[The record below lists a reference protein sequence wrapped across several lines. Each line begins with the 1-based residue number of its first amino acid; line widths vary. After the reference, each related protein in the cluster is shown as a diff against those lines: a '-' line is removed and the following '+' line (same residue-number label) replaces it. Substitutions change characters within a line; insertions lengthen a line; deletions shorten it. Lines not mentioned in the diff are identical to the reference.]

1 MADLIS
7 YTYEEFNEGLNIL
20 VEQIKADEWQPDYIV
35 GITRGGLVPAVC
47 LSHML
52 NIPMETVKWSLRDD
66 CVQEMNCWIPEDI
79 DNGMKVL
86 IVDDIIDGG
95 ETIRALIKDW
105 QTSIY
110 NQLSLDNIRIC
121 AMIVNTAQETK
132 VHYSH
137 IQIDRNVEPR
147 WFDFWWETK

>member
-1 MADLIS
+1 VAELIP
-7 YTYEEFNEGLNIL
+7 YTYEQFNEGLNTL
-20 VEQIKADEWQPDYIV
+20 VEQIKSDEWQPDYIV
-35 GITRGGLVPAVC
+35 GITRGGLVPAVR

-52 NIPMETVKWSLRDD
+52 GIPMETVKWSLRDD
-66 CVQEMNCWIPEDI
+66 CQKESNCWIPEDI
-79 DNGMKVL
+79 DAGMKVL
-86 IVDDIIDGG
+86 IVDDIVDAG
-95 ETIRALIKDW
+95 ETVRTLIEDW
-105 QTSIY
+105 QSSIF
-110 NQLSLDNIRIC
+110 NRLSLDNIRIC

>member
-1 MADLIS
+1 MADLIP
-7 YTYEEFNEGLNIL
+7 YTYEQFNEGLNIL
-20 VEQIKADEWQPDYIV
+20 VEQIKSDEWQPDYIV
-35 GITRGGLVPAVC
+35 GITRGGLVPAVR

-52 NIPMETVKWSLRDD
+52 NIPLETVKWSLRDD
-66 CVQEMNCWIPEDI
+66 CEQESNCWIPEDI
-79 DNGMKVL
+79 DAGMKVL
-86 IVDDIIDGG
+86 IVDDIVDGG
-95 ETIRALIKDW
+95 ETVRTLIEDW
-105 QTSIY
+105 QSSIF
-110 NQLSLDNIRIC
+110 NRLSLDNIRIC